1 NKQLNALGWI
11 MEMIQDTPFM
21 RALLTMETTEIH
33 TVILNKMKE
42 RGEI

>member
-1 NKQLNALGWI
+1 
-11 MEMIQDTPFM
+11 
-21 RALLTMETTEIH
+21 LTMETTEIH

>member
-1 NKQLNALGWI
+1 
-11 MEMIQDTPFM
+11 

-33 TVILNKMKE
+33 TAILNKMKE

>member
-1 NKQLNALGWI
+1 
-11 MEMIQDTPFM
+11 
-21 RALLTMETTEIH
+21 LLTMETTEIH